1 MNHQTLSSIPCGNP
15 KQTVMAALEQ
25 NVSILADDPTSRHP
39 DSNAT
44 FKRLWKHSTEDNNL
58 TLYGFRRFKTS
69 HLLNLRYLE
78 EEISRVDHDIYQAG
92 LRSGCV
98 PGERDRL
105 GLRYS
110 KRDPNS
116 SQGNEI
122 FNNKLISDL
131 RTLLK
136 EYGKVHGK
144 TKYLMLIKKR

>member
-1 MNHQTLSSIPCGNP
+1 
-15 KQTVMAALEQ
+15 MATLEQ
-25 NVSILADDPTSRHP
+25 SVSISADSTYHP
-39 DSNAT
+39 DSIAT

-110 KRDPNS
+110 KMDS
-116 SQGNEI
+116 SPPQGNEI
-122 FNNKLISDL
+122 FNTGLILKLRS
-131 RTLLK
+131 LLK
-136 EYGKVHGK
+136 DYGKIPAK
-144 TKYLMLIKKR
+144 LDN

>member
-1 MNHQTLSSIPCGNP
+1 
-15 KQTVMAALEQ
+15 MAALEQ
-25 NVSILADDPTSRHP
+25 SVFILGDDSTAHHP

-44 FKRLWKHSTEDNNL
+44 FKKLWKHSTEDNNL

-110 KRDPNS
+110 KMDPS
-116 SQGNEI
+116 SQRNNEI
-122 FNNKLISDL
+122 FDTELILKLRS
-131 RTLLK
+131 LLK
-136 EYGKVHGK
+136 DYGKSPAK
-144 TKYLMLIKKR
+144 

>member
-1 MNHQTLSSIPCGNP
+1 MSHQTLSWISNKHPN
-15 KQTVMAALEQ
+15 QDAMAVLEPSLPS
-25 NVSILADDPTSRHP
+25 VSILAKDPSSHHI

-44 FKRLWKHSTEDNNL
+44 FKKLWKHSTEDNNL

-78 EEISRVDHDIYQAG
+78 EEISRVDHEIYQAG

-110 KRDPNS
+110 KKDPS
-116 SQGNEI
+116 SSKDKEI
-122 FNNKLISDL
+122 ISYELILKLRS
-131 RTLLK
+131 LLK
-136 EYGKVHGK
+136 DYGRFSAKSFDW
-144 TKYLMLIKKR
+144 Y